1 MVCIDAQ
8 GQPSRRKRGRGVGS
22 AKWKESWHEIQEG
35 GRSCAACHQVNRS
48 PGTEQSG
55 LQLLC
60 PSVVAGAWQQE
71 WGGGGAQRECFCT
84 ACPLRCVSLVPCSLS
99 VLVSLGAKLSLNAW
113 SGENCN
119 LLGEKE

>member
-55 LQLLC
+55 LQPLC

-71 WGGGGAQRECFCT
+71 GGGHKESVSVQPVLCGVSAWCPA
-84 ACPLRCVSLVPCSLS
+84 ACLCWCLS
-99 VLVSLGAKLSLNAW
+99 EQN
-113 SGENCN
+113 
-119 LLGEKE
+119 

>member
-55 LQLLC
+55 LQPLC

-71 WGGGGAQRECFCT
+71 GGGGGGTKRAF
-84 ACPLRCVSLVPCSLS
+84 LYSLS
-99 VLVSLGAKLSLNAW
+99 SAVCQPGALQPVCAGVSRSKT
-113 SGENCN
+113 EP
-119 LLGEKE
+119 